1 MKQKELKKALD
12 ARLLDLIESYYANIR
27 TFEHYAEE
35 QMYRSFEIIRM
46 AWDLGCIDGDDFSTI
61 IGIVC
66 FIGTMVTMEDRLS

>member
-12 ARLLDLIESYYANIR
+12 ARLLNLIESYYNNIR

-46 AWDLGCIDGDDFSTI
+46 AWDLGCIDGDDFSII

-66 FIGTMVTMEDRLS
+66 FIGTMVPMEDRLS